1 MIIIA
6 DSGATKTNWLISD
19 GGLVKE
25 RVQTTGLNP
34 NFSSIKQIKS
44 VISEKLSPLLQP
56 GQQAEIYFYGS
67 GCSGEFLC
75 NKVRTAIAEV
85 FPGSYIE
92 ISSDLLGAAR
102 ALLGKSR
109 GIACILGTGSN
120 SCLYDGTRIVNN
132 IPPLGFILG
141 DEGSGASL
149 GKRLLADY
157 LKGIMP
163 EEVVN
168 LFGKEFATDKEK
180 VIKEVYRGEFPSKYI
195 ASFVVFLKDNIG
207 MPYCSTL
214 VRDAFNDFI
223 NRNVR
228 FYDGYKKMKIS
239 FTGSIAWH
247 FRDLLE
253 GVLNENGLLTG
264 ELLKEPSERIMEYHL
279 QEKNL

>member
-19 GGLVKE
+19 RGIVTE

-34 NFSSIKQIKS
+34 NFSSPGQIKA
-44 VISEKLSPLLQP
+44 IIIEKLLPLLQP

-67 GCSGEFLC
+67 GCSGDFLC
-75 NKVRTAIAEV
+75 NKVRRAISEV
-85 FPGSYIE
+85 FQGSYVE
-92 ISSDLLGAAR
+92 ISGDLLGAAR

-120 SCLYDGTRIVNN
+120 SCLYDGNRIISN

-163 EEVVN
+163 EEVVK
-168 LFGKEFATDKEK
+168 LFGKEFATDREK

-195 ASFVVFLKDNIG
+195 ASFVVFLKENIEI
-207 MPYCSTL
+207 PYCSTL
-214 VRDAFNDFI
+214 VRDAFSDFI
-223 NRNVR
+223 TRNVR
-228 FYDGYKKMKIS
+228 YYEGYEKMKIS
-239 FTGSIAWH
+239 FTGSIAWY
-247 FRDLLE
+247 FRDILE
-253 GVLNENGLLTG
+253 SVMNEHGLLTG
-264 ELLKEPSERIMEYHL
+264 EILKEPSERIMEYHL